1 MCHAEQMS
9 ELSSS
14 KVDSFGDY
22 SLSGRAVRLISSAD
36 TSLDEEQLMLAS
48 VAVRMAASSRG
59 KVRSLVSLSRRL
71 STNKPGSTA
80 GDYPPP
86 AEAPAS
92 PPNSEPAA
100 APQRRP
106 KKDPSGCSVLLFPG
120 QGSQFVGMGRGLLK
134 YPNVK
139 EMFTVAQKIL
149 GYDLLSLCLEGP
161 EDELQKTVH
170 CQPAVFV
177 TSLAAVERL
186 NQENPKAIEMCVAAA
201 GFSVGEFAALVFSG
215 AMNFAEALYAVK
227 VRAETMQKAS
237 ELVPSGMLSVIGR
250 PQAQYNYACLQA
262 KEHCKS
268 LGMEN
273 SVCSVANYL
282 FPDGRVI
289 AGHQQALDFL
299 QENSRRLKFMRT
311 KTLPVSGAFHTEL
324 MASATEPLRE
334 VLRQVEVR
342 RPEISV
348 YSNVDGKRYMN
359 ESHVRRQLVKQ
370 LVSPVKWEQTLH
382 EIYERTQG
390 QHFPHTYEVGPGRQ
404 LGATLQKCN
413 RKAYQT
419 YAHVEVTAYED

>member
-1 MCHAEQMS
+1 
-9 ELSSS
+9 
-14 KVDSFGDY
+14 
-22 SLSGRAVRLISSAD
+22 
-36 TSLDEEQLMLAS
+36 
-48 VAVRMAASSRG
+48 
-59 KVRSLVSLSRRL
+59 
-71 STNKPGSTA
+71 
-80 GDYPPP
+80 
-86 AEAPAS
+86 
-92 PPNSEPAA
+92 
-100 APQRRP
+100 
-106 KKDPSGCSVLLFPG
+106 
-120 QGSQFVGMGRGLLK
+120 
-134 YPNVK
+134 
-139 EMFTVAQKIL
+139 
-149 GYDLLSLCLEGP
+149 
-161 EDELQKTVH
+161 
-170 CQPAVFV
+170 
-177 TSLAAVERL
+177 
-186 NQENPKAIEMCVAAA
+186 
-201 GFSVGEFAALVFSG
+201 
-215 AMNFAEALYAVK
+215 LYAVK

-273 SVCSVANYL
+273 PVCSVANYL

-324 MASATEPLRE
+324 MVSATEPLRE

>member
-1 MCHAEQMS
+1 MLTPVLGNMS
-9 ELSSS
+9 
-14 KVDSFGDY
+14 
-22 SLSGRAVRLISSAD
+22 
-36 TSLDEEQLMLAS
+36 
-48 VAVRMAASSRG
+48 AASRG
-59 KVRSLVSLSRRL
+59 KRLGSLLSLSRSLAHNQR
-71 STNKPGSTA
+71 GSP
-80 GDYPPP
+80 DPPP
-86 AEAPAS
+86 ETSTPL
-92 PPNSEPAA
+92 PDREPERSWK
-100 APQRRP
+100 RR
-106 KKDPSGCSVLLFPG
+106 KDPSSRSVFLFPG
-120 QGSQFVGMGRGLLK
+120 QGSQFVGMARGLLK

-139 EMFTVAQKIL
+139 EMFDAAQKIL
-149 GYDLLSLCLEGP
+149 GYDLLSLCLQGP
-161 EDELQKTVH
+161 EEELMKTVH

-186 NQENPKAIEMCVAAA
+186 NRENPMAVETCVAAA

-215 AMNFAEALYAVK
+215 AINFTEALYAVK
-227 VRAETMQKAS
+227 VRAEAMQKAS
-237 ELVPSGMLSVIGR
+237 ELTPSGMLSVIGR
-250 PQAQYNYACLQA
+250 RQAQYKYACLQA

-268 LGMEN
+268 LGVEEP
-273 SVCSVANYL
+273 VCSVANYL

-299 QENSRRLKFMRT
+299 QQNSRRLDFMRT
-311 KTLPVSGAFHTEL
+311 TPLPVSGAFHTEL
-324 MASATEPLRE
+324 MASAAESLRE

-390 QHFPHTYEVGPGRQ
+390 ERFPQTYEVGPGKQ

-413 RKAYQT
+413 MKAFKT
-419 YAHVEVTAYED
+419 YTNVQVTTYED